1 MQVDIFDS
9 VEHWSAL
16 PPGQV
21 NIYIYIYRSTS
32 LAAAIIADAACHLLL
47 FPMITVYISF
57 ATFSPQKYN
66 SLIAQGID

>member
-21 NIYIYIYRSTS
+21 NIYRSTS